1 MTSGIGDALPR
12 RDMPSL
18 ATVFVVEDD
27 ASMRTALSRLLGSV
41 ALKSETFPNAEAFLQ
56 TVTPDRPGCLLL
68 DVRMPGKSGLDLQ
81 RLLADGGYD
90 LPVIFL
96 TAHADVALTVRAM
109 KAGAV
114 DVFTKPFDDQTL
126 LDAVHQAIER
136 DRHHREE
143 LAQAATIHERYLTLT
158 TRERQV
164 MALVVTGRLNKQ
176 IASELGT
183 SVKTVKTQRGQM
195 MHKMG
200 AQSIAELVRMADRL
214 ETQIRRR
221 DVSSNA

>member
-1 MTSGIGDALPR
+1 
-12 RDMPSL
+12 MPSL

-41 ALKSETFPNAEAFLQ
+41 ASEVRDLSERRGVPA
-56 TVTPDRPGCLLL
+56 DRHAAIDPGCLLL

-81 RLLADGGYD
+81 RWLSDGGYD

-214 ETQIRRR
+214 ETQGRRR

>member
-1 MTSGIGDALPR
+1 MRYRSRVLVAAVMLVLTNSLALVLPWLLGRTIDALRGADPAGEV
-12 RDMPSL
+12 PAL
-18 ATVFVVEDD
+18 A
-27 ASMRTALSRLLGSV
+27 AAMIGL
-41 ALKSETFPNAEAFLQ
+41 AFLQ
-56 TVTPDRPGCLLL
+56 AVTPDRPGCLLL

-81 RLLADGGYD
+81 RWLVDGGYE

-126 LDAVHQAIER
+126 LDSVQAAIER
-136 DRHHREE
+136 DRRHREE
-143 LAQAATIHERYLTLT
+143 LAQAASIHERYLTLSA
-158 TRERQV
+158 RERQV

-195 MHKMG
+195 MRKMG
-200 AQSIAELVRMADRL
+200 AQSIAELVRFA
-214 ETQIRRR
+214 
-221 DVSSNA
+221 VSEDLAALASLA